1 MPQKGF
7 ASFLVVLVLAALIG
21 SYLLYS
27 GILTLPLHTTSQNLS
42 NILTLPTSKSQTI
55 KGELTYEQKLP
66 KDNGPVHPGGWVSR
80 YWKDS
85 DPLIILIIP
94 SDQTIKGTISAL
106 EFQSYKGLLPF
117 LKGSRNYGDATVNIE
132 IFNDPIFLEPHYYNK
147 VVGTEEYCQKI
158 LGVYI
163 NNSERS
169 KRASTGKKGCVN
181 NYSELKI

>member
-1 MPQKGF
+1 MT
-7 ASFLVVLVLAALIG
+7 
-21 SYLLYS
+21 
-27 GILTLPLHTTSQNLS
+27 LTRHVTSQTPS

-55 KGELTYEQKLP
+55 EGELTYEQKLP

-80 YWKDS
+80 YWNDS

-117 LKGSRNYGDATVNIE
+117 LKGSKNYGDTTVNIE
-132 IFNDPIFLEPHYYNK
+132 IFNDPHFLEPDYYNK
-147 VVGTEEYCQKI
+147 VVDTEEYCQKI

-169 KRASTGKKGCVN
+169 KKASIGKKGCAN
-181 NYSELKI
+181 NYSEVKL